1 MVFRKVRIAMTPAV
15 LIAGDSIAAT
25 YPAEHVPMT
34 GWGQVLGELTRPE
47 IRVVNFASPGRST
60 KSFRTQGRWDA
71 LLGALR
77 KDDFVLI
84 QFGHNDQKA
93 DIPYDYADENAYCA
107 NLKRFISEVRAKEA
121 FPVLLTS
128 VARRKFDEHGA
139 LLQTL
144 GVYPELMRGTAEETD
159 VPLIDLNSMT
169 TDWLTRIGAE
179 ASGEYFMHV
188 PPGVYPD
195 WMEGVA
201 DDTHFREK
209 GARLIAGMIAEDAK
223 RRQLPLAEC
232 FR

>member
-1 MVFRKVRIAMTPAV
+1 MTSAI